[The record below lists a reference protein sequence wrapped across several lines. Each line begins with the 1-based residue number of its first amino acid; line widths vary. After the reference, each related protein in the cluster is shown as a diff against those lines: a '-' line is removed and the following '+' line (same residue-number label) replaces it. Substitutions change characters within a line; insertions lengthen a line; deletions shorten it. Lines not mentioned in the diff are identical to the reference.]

1 MRRER
6 QKVLETQKNKFMT
19 ATTTKLKH
27 EVKDLSLAPIGK
39 QRIEWA
45 GREMPVLKQIRDR
58 FEKEKPFAGIRLIA
72 CCHVTTETAHLAIA
86 LKAGGADAILIASNP
101 LSTQDDVA
109 ACLVADYGIP
119 VFAIKGED
127 NETYHRHVQ
136 TALDHRP
143 NIIIDD
149 GSDVVATLIQER
161 QHQIADLIGTTE
173 ETTTGI
179 VRLRAMHRD
188 GVLTF
193 PAVNVNDADTKH
205 FFDNRYGTGQS
216 TLDGVIRATNVLLAG
231 KTVVVAGYGWC
242 GKGTAMR
249 ARGLGANIIV
259 TEIDPTKAIE
269 AVMDGFRVM
278 PMAEAASVGD
288 LFITVTGNKHVIR
301 GEHFDVMK
309 DGAMVCNSGHFDIE
323 IDLKALAQ
331 KATEV
336 KQVRN
341 FTQEYRL
348 PSGKS
353 VVVLGEGR
361 LINLAA
367 AEGHPSAV
375 MDMSFAN
382 QALACEYLVTNKG
395 KLEPGLHSIPVD
407 VDKEIARLK
416 LQAMGISLDTLTPDQ
431 IEYTNS
437 WTAGT

>member
-1 MRRER
+1 
-6 QKVLETQKNKFMT
+6 MT
-19 ATTTKLKH
+19 VTPIALKH
-27 EVKDLSLAPIGK
+27 EVKDLSLAPVGK

-45 GREMPVLKQIRDR
+45 GREMPVLRQIRDR
-58 FEKEKPFAGIRLIA
+58 FAQEKPFAGIRLVA

-86 LKAGGADAILIASNP
+86 LQAGGADAVLIASNP

-127 NETYHRHVQ
+127 AETYNRHVQ
-136 TALDHRP
+136 IALDHRP

-179 VRLRAMHRD
+179 VRLRAMFND
-188 GVLTF
+188 GVLSF
-193 PAVNVNDADTKH
+193 PAMNVNDADTKH

-216 TLDGVIRATNVLLAG
+216 TLDGIIRATNILLAG

-242 GKGTAMR
+242 GKGVALR
-249 ARGLGANIIV
+249 ARGMGANVIV

-269 AVMDGFRVM
+269 AVMDGFRVT
-278 PMAEAASVGD
+278 PMAEAAPQGD
-288 LFITVTGNKHVIR
+288 LFVTVTGNKHVIR

-323 IDLKALAQ
+323 IDLKALGA
-331 KATEV
+331 KASEV
-336 KQVRN
+336 KDVRP
-341 FTQEYRL
+341 FTQQYKL
-348 PSGKS
+348 GNGKS
-353 VVVLGEGR
+353 VVVIGEGR
-361 LINLAA
+361 LVNLAA

-382 QALACEYLVTNKG
+382 QALACEYLVKNKG
-395 KLEPGLHSIPVD
+395 NLQPGIHSIPAE

-416 LQAMGISLDTLTPDQ
+416 LQAMGVEIDTLTPDQ
-431 IEYTNS
+431 VEYMNS
-437 WTAGT
+437 WTSGT

>member
-1 MRRER
+1 
-6 QKVLETQKNKFMT
+6 MT
-19 ATTTKLKH
+19 ATSPRLKH
-27 EVKDLSLAPIGK
+27 EVKDLALAPLGR

-45 GREMPVLKQIRDR
+45 GREMPVLRQIRDR
-58 FEKEKPFAGIRLIA
+58 FAQEKPFAGLRLVA

-86 LKAGGADAILIASNP
+86 LKAGGADALLIASNP

-109 ACLVADYGIP
+109 ASLVVDHEIP

-127 NETYHRHVQ
+127 SATYNRHVQ

-179 VRLRAMHRD
+179 VRLRAMFKD

-193 PAVNVNDADTKH
+193 PAMNVNDADTKH

-216 TLDGVIRATNVLLAG
+216 TLDGIIRATNILLAG
-231 KTVVVAGYGWC
+231 KTIVVAGYGWC
-242 GKGTAMR
+242 GKGTALR
-249 ARGLGANIIV
+249 ARGLGANVIV
-259 TEIDPTKAIE
+259 TEIDPIKAIE
-269 AVMDGFRVM
+269 AVMDGFRVL
-278 PMAEAASVGD
+278 PMAEAAPQGD

-309 DGAMVCNSGHFDIE
+309 DGAIVCNSGHFDIE
-323 IDLKALAQ
+323 LDLKYLASQ
-331 KATEV
+331 AQEIKLVRPFTE
-336 KQVRN
+336 
-341 FTQEYRL
+341 EYKL
-348 PSGKS
+348 KNGKS
-353 VVVLGEGR
+353 VIVLGEGR
-361 LINLAA
+361 LVNLAA

-382 QALACEYLVTNKG
+382 QALACEYLVKNKG
-395 KLEPGLHSIPVD
+395 KLQPGLHSIPTEVD
-407 VDKEIARLK
+407 QEIARLK
-416 LQAMGISLDTLTPDQ
+416 LQAIGISIDSLTPEQ
-431 IEYTNS
+431 IEYINS
-437 WTAGT
+437 WTSGT

>member
-1 MRRER
+1 MS
-6 QKVLETQKNKFMT
+6 T
-19 ATTTKLKH
+19 ATALKH
-27 EVKDLSLAPIGK
+27 EVKDLSLAPLGK

-45 GREMPVLKQIRDR
+45 GREMPVLRQIRDR
-58 FEKEKPFAGIRLIA
+58 FATEKPLAGIRLVA

-86 LKAGGADAILIASNP
+86 LKAAGADAILIASNP

-109 ACLVADYGIP
+109 ASLVADYGIP

-127 NETYHRHVQ
+127 DATYHRHVQ
-136 TALDHRP
+136 IALDHRP
-143 NIIIDD
+143 QIIVDD
-149 GSDVVATLIQER
+149 GCDVVATLVKER
-161 QHQIADLIGTTE
+161 QNQVPEIIGTTE

-179 VRLRAMHRD
+179 VRLQAMFKA

-249 ARGLGANIIV
+249 ARGMGANVIV

-269 AVMDGFRVM
+269 AVMDGFLVTTM
-278 PMAEAASVGD
+278 EKAAALGD

-323 IDLKALAQ
+323 IDLKTLAS
-331 KATEV
+331 KATGV
-336 KQVRN
+336 SVVRN
-341 FTQEYRL
+341 FTEEYKL
-348 PSGKS
+348 NNGKS
-353 VVVLGEGR
+353 VIVIGEGR
-361 LINLAA
+361 LVNLAA

-382 QALACEYLVTNKG
+382 QALGCEYLVKNKG
-395 KLEPGLHSIPVD
+395 KLAPGIHSIPEAA
-407 VDKEIARLK
+407 DKEIARLK
-416 LQAMGISLDTLTPDQ
+416 LQAMGIEIDSLTTAQ
-431 IEYTNS
+431 IEYINS
-437 WTAGT
+437 WTSGT

>member
-1 MRRER
+1 M
-6 QKVLETQKNKFMT
+6 VATQV
-19 ATTTKLKH
+19 KH

-45 GREMPVLKQIRDR
+45 SREMPVLKQIRDR
-58 FEKEKPFAGIRLIA
+58 FAAEKPLAGIRLVA
-72 CCHVTTETAHLAIA
+72 CCHVTTETANLAIA
-86 LKAGGADAILIASNP
+86 LKAAGADAVLIASNP

-109 ACLVADYGIP
+109 ACLVADYDIP

-127 NETYHRHVQ
+127 AETYVRHVQ
-136 TALDHRP
+136 IALDHKP

-149 GSDVVATLIQER
+149 GCDVVATLVQER
-161 QHQIADLIGTTE
+161 QHQLADIIGTTE

-179 VRLRAMHRD
+179 VRLRAMFRD
-188 GVLTF
+188 GVLSF
-193 PAVNVNDADTKH
+193 PAMNVNDADTKH

-231 KTVVVAGYGWC
+231 KTVVVVGYGWC
-242 GKGTAMR
+242 GKGTALR
-249 ARGLGANIIV
+249 ARGLGANVIV

-278 PMAEAASVGD
+278 PMAEAAPQGD

-301 GEHFDVMK
+301 SEHFDVMK

-323 IDLKALAQ
+323 IDLKALAE
-331 KATEV
+331 KSTEI

-348 PSGKS
+348 QNGKS

-382 QALACEYLVTNKG
+382 QALAAEYLVKNKG
-395 KLEPGLHSIPVD
+395 KLEPGIHSIPVE

-416 LQAMGISLDTLTPDQ
+416 LEAMGIFIDTLTPDQ
-431 IEYTNS
+431 IEYINS
-437 WTAGT
+437 WTSGT

>member
-1 MRRER
+1 
-6 QKVLETQKNKFMT
+6 MT
-19 ATTTKLKH
+19 ATTVKLQYDI
-27 EVKDLSLAPIGK
+27 KDITLAPKGR

-45 GREMPVLKQIRDR
+45 GREMPVLRQVQDR
-58 FEKEKPFAGIRLIA
+58 FAQEKPFSGIRLVA
-72 CCHVTTETAHLAIA
+72 CCHITTETAHLAIA
-86 LKAGGADAILIASNP
+86 LKAGGADAVLIASNP

-109 ACLVADYGIP
+109 ASLVVDHGIP

-127 NETYHRHVQ
+127 TETYKRHVE

-149 GSDVVATLIQER
+149 GSDVVATLIQSR
-161 QHQIADLIGTTE
+161 QHQLPDLIGTTE

-179 VRLRAMHRD
+179 VRLRAMLRD

-193 PAVNVNDADTKH
+193 PAMNVNDADTKH

-216 TLDGVIRATNVLLAG
+216 TLDGIIRATNVLLAG
-231 KTVVVAGYGWC
+231 KVIVVAGYGWC
-242 GKGTAMR
+242 GKGCALR
-249 ARGLGANIIV
+249 ARGMGANVIV
-259 TEIDPTKAIE
+259 TEIEPVRAIE

-278 PMAEAASVGD
+278 PMAEAASQGD

-301 GEHFDVMK
+301 AEHFSVMK

-323 IDLKALAQ
+323 IDLKSLGAT
-331 KATEV
+331 ATEV
-336 KQVRN
+336 KDVRD
-341 FTQEYRL
+341 FTQQYKM

-353 VVVLGEGR
+353 IVVLGEGR

-382 QALACEYLVTNKG
+382 QALACEYLVKNKG
-395 KLEPGLHSIPVD
+395 ELEPGLYSIPQD
-407 VDKEIARLK
+407 VDQEIARLK
-416 LQAMGISLDTLTPDQ
+416 LVAMGISIDSMTPEQ

-437 WTAGT
+437 WTVGT